1 MFKSLLLKGRAL
13 CLLLCCMVSSLVV
26 TAQTK
31 HTGKVTGSD
40 DKLPVVGA
48 SVRIK
53 GTTTGTQ
60 TDVNGQF
67 TIDVKSGD
75 VLTISYLGYQPQD
88 VTVGGA
94 EPINIVL
101 QAGRNALNEVV
112 VTGYAS
118 QRKKDLVGAVAVVD
132 VAALTR
138 QPTASVENQLQG
150 QAAGVTVVNSGQ
162 PGQQPQVKIRGAN
175 TFGSNQPLY
184 VVDGVPVT
192 DISDLN
198 PNDVANMQVLKDA
211 GSASIYGAR
220 AANGVIIIST
230 KRGNG
235 KTSIT
240 YDAYYGT
247 QKPKGGN
254 VYDLLDPT
262 EMMAL
267 RKLAIKNSA
276 ALAGTTP
283 NYASN
288 LYGPN
293 GDVLPDYI
301 AAGSPGDA
309 VFGVKDGDA
318 RVDPSKYSVKPFY
331 TSGDASGFY
340 RITKANKAG
349 TDWYHEIFSSA
360 PIQSHNLTLSGST
373 DQASYLFS
381 MNYFNQQGVLEN
393 TYNKRYTIRSNTTY
407 NVSKNF
413 RVGENL
419 SYSFTQNPQVNQND
433 EGTAIGM
440 SFREQPIIPVY
451 DIMGNFAGSSTANL
465 GNARNPVAIQ
475 QRTANNYSL
484 ATRLLGNVFA
494 EADIAK
500 YFTLRTQFGGEMY
513 NNNYHTFAFPEYEN
527 SENGSQN
534 TYTEGNVNRYNYT
547 WTNTLR
553 YHQVLAEKHDLT
565 FLVGTE
571 LYRNQYRGFEA
582 RNTGYFNFD
591 PNYVN
596 LRTGTGTPSFTSGT
610 FLDPTVDKLFS
621 LIGRLDYTFNNRVL
635 LNATIRRDA
644 SSKFLNSPVG
654 WFPAASLGYR
664 LSEEQFIKNIGWI
677 NDLKVR
683 GGYGIMGNQNNA
695 YSFNGYDAY
704 SQLRNSTYYDVSGS
718 GNATVPGIS
727 QSNIGNPIAK
737 WEKDKSLNV
746 GFDASLFNQTIEIS
760 ADYYV
765 KKISDLLLAP
775 TFAATIGTAAAP
787 FQNVG
792 AMTNSGFDVAIA
804 THHNL
809 GGGLRMNTGLT
820 FTTYKN
826 RVDAVNVGQ
835 KELIY
840 QSGRFSGS
848 YINHSIIGQP
858 VSSFYGYKTDGFWNS
873 QAEITAA
880 NAGAG
885 AGNTYQTDAAV
896 GRFRYAD
903 VNGDG
908 RITPADRTELGN
920 PNPTF
925 SSGLNLDFAY
935 KGWDL
940 SMFWYASVGN
950 KIWNDVRWWTDFYSN
965 FAGAKSKTAL
975 YDSWTPENHDAKAPI
990 QEVTGSFSSGTTPN
1004 SYYIENGSFL
1014 RLRNVQIGYT
1024 FSPDLI
1030 KSINMSKLRLY
1041 VSGAN
1046 LLTVTGYKGVDPEI
1060 TGTGN
1065 SADQS
1070 SSTNFGID
1078 RGNYAPVRTFLI
1090 GAQVKF

>member
-1 MFKSLLLKGRAL
+1 MFKSLLLKGRTL

-26 TAQTK
+26 NAQTK

-48 SVRIK
+48 TVRVK

-67 TIDVKSGD
+67 SLSVKSGD
-75 VLTISYLGYQPQD
+75 VLTVSYLGYQSLD
-88 VTVGGA
+88 VTVGA
-94 EPINIVL
+94 SETLNIVL
-101 QAGRNALNEVV
+101 QAGNNSLNEVV
-112 VTGYAS
+112 VTGYAT
-118 QRKKDLVGAVAVVD
+118 QRKRDLVGAVAVVD

-138 QPTASVENQLQG
+138 QPTASIENQLQG
-150 QAAGVTVVNSGQ
+150 QAAGVTIVNSGQ
-162 PGQQPQVKIRGAN
+162 PGQAPQVKIRGAN

-220 AANGVIIIST
+220 ASNGVIIIST
-230 KRGNG
+230 KRGSG

-247 QKPKGGN
+247 QRPKGGN
-254 VYDLLDPT
+254 VYDLLNPT
-262 EMMAL
+262 EMMAI
-267 RKLAIKNSA
+267 RKLAIKNTA
-276 ALAGTTP
+276 ELAGKVP
-283 NYASN
+283 DYSSN

-301 AAGSPGDA
+301 AAGSPGTS
-309 VFGVKDGDA
+309 VVGVKAGDA
-318 RVDPSKYSVKPFY
+318 SVDPSKYSVIPFY

-349 TDWYHEIFSSA
+349 TDWYHEIFSPA
-360 PIQSHNLTLSGST
+360 PIQSHNVTLSGSS

-381 MNYFNQQGVLEN
+381 MNYFNQQGVLAE

-419 SYSFTQNPQVNQND
+419 SYSFTENPQVNQND
-433 EGTAIGM
+433 EGTSLGM

-513 NNNYHTFAFPEYEN
+513 NSNYHSFAYPEYEN

-534 TYTEGNVNRYNYT
+534 TYTEGNINRYNYT

-553 YHQVLAEKHDLT
+553 YHQVIAEKHDFA

-582 RNTGYFNFD
+582 KNSGYFNFD

-596 LRTGTGTPSFTSGT
+596 LRTGTGTPSFTPGA
-610 FLDPTVDKLFS
+610 FLDPTVDKIFS
-621 LIGRLDYTFNNRVL
+621 LIGRLDYTFNNRLL

-644 SSKFLNSPVG
+644 SSKFLNTQVG
-654 WFPAASLGYR
+654 YFPAASLGYR
-664 LSEEQFIKNIGWI
+664 LSEEQFIKNIGWV
-677 NDLKVR
+677 NDLKIR
-683 GGYGIMGNQNNA
+683 GGYGIMGNQNNVL
-695 YSFNGYDAY
+695 SFNGYDAY
-704 SQLRNSTYYDVSGS
+704 AQLRNSTYYNLNGDGS
-718 GNATVPGIS
+718 TTVPGIS
-727 QSNIGNPIAK
+727 QSNIGDPTAK
-737 WEKDKSLNV
+737 WEKDKSFNV
-746 GFDASLFNQTIEIS
+746 GFDASLFNQTIDIS

-765 KKISDLLLAP
+765 KKITGLLLAP
-775 TFAATIGTAAAP
+775 QFPATIGTATAP
-787 FQNVG
+787 FQNVA
-792 AMTNSGFDVAIA
+792 AMTNSGFDVAISS
-804 THHNL
+804 HHNL
-809 GGGLRMNTGLT
+809 GAGVKMNVGLT
-820 FTTYKN
+820 FTTYNNK
-826 RVDAVNVGQ
+826 VDAIGIGQ
-835 KELIY
+835 KEIIN
-840 QSGRFSGS
+840 QTGRFSGS

-858 VSSFYGYKTDGFWNS
+858 VSSFYGYKVDGFWNS
-873 QAEITAA
+873 QADINSANTAA
-880 NAGAG
+880 GG
-885 AGNTYQTDAAV
+885 TYQTDAGV
-896 GRFRYAD
+896 GRFKYAD
-903 VNGDG
+903 INHDG
-908 RITPADRTELGN
+908 KITADDRTELGN

-925 SSGLNLDFAY
+925 SSGLNLDFSY
-935 KGWDL
+935 KSWDL
-940 SMFWYASVGN
+940 NMFLYASVGS
-950 KIWNDVRWWTDFYSN
+950 KIWNDVKWWTDFYSN
-965 FAGAKSKTAL
+965 FAGVKSKTAL
-975 YDSWTPENHDAKAPI
+975 YDSWTPENHNATAPI

-1004 SYYIENGSFL
+1004 SYYVENGSYM
-1014 RLRNVQIGYT
+1014 RLRNVQLGYT
-1024 FSPDLI
+1024 FNPGML
-1030 KSINMSKLRLY
+1030 KSIGVSKLRLY
-1041 VSGAN
+1041 LSGAN
-1046 LLTVTGYKGVDPEI
+1046 LLTVTGYSGIDPEI
-1060 TGTGN
+1060 TGSGN